1 MGTMMGTKCN
11 HLSKYNR
18 VQRCPVVTKL
28 HDSFK
33 NVIFEV
39 GS

>member
-1 MGTMMGTKCN
+1 MVTKCT
-11 HLSKYNR
+11 HLNKNKR
-18 VQRCPVVTKL
+18 VQRCPIVTKL

-33 NVIFEV
+33 NAVFEV

>member
-1 MGTMMGTKCN
+1 MVTKCT
-11 HLSKYNR
+11 HLNKYKR

-28 HDSFK
+28 HDDSFK
-33 NVIFEV
+33 NAVFEV